1 MAPATSLETTQID
14 ALIVANH
21 VEAINGLLYL
31 SGGGWTDLH
40 RRILNGSVPP
50 SHFGIGMAVRVP
62 WHETNK
68 KHRYIVEVQADDTG
82 QAIVHA
88 EGDIS
93 VGQPPQLARGSVQH
107 AIVAI
112 SIDMT
117 FPKAG
122 SYGIVATIDRKG
134 ETIWTFRVHDT
145 YE

>member
-1 MAPATSLETTQID
+1 MATVSSLETTHID

-40 RRILNGSVPP
+40 RRIQDGSVPT
-50 SHFGIGMAVRVP
+50 SHFGIGLAVRVP

-68 KHRYIVEVQADDTG
+68 KHRYVVEVQADDAR
-82 QAIVHA
+82 QAIVHV
-88 EGDIS
+88 EGDIT

-112 SIDMT
+112 SIDLT

-122 SYGIVATIDRKG
+122 SYRIIATIDGKG
-134 ETIWTFRVHDT
+134 EMNWAFRVHDT
-145 YE
+145 HG

>member
-1 MAPATSLETTQID
+1 MAAATSLEIPQID

-40 RRILNGSVPP
+40 RRIQDGSVPT

-68 KHRYIVEVQADDTG
+68 KHRYVVEVQADDTR

-117 FPKAG
+117 FPNAA
-122 SYGIVATIDRKG
+122 SYRIVATIGGKG
-134 ETIWTFRVHDT
+134 ETIWAFRVHDT
-145 YE
+145 YR

>member
-1 MAPATSLETTQID
+1 MAAATSLEIPQID

-40 RRILNGSVPP
+40 RRILDGSVPS
-50 SHFGIGMAVRVP
+50 SHFGIGMAVRVA

-68 KHRYIVEVQADDTG
+68 KHHYVVEVQADDTQ
-82 QAIVHA
+82 QAIVHT

-122 SYGIVATIDRKG
+122 SYRIVATIGGND
-134 ETIWTFRVHDT
+134 ETIWAFRVHDT
-145 YE
+145 YR

>member
-1 MAPATSLETTQID
+1 MAPAIQQDTTQID
-14 ALIVANH
+14 ALMVANH

-40 RRILNGSVPP
+40 RRILDGSVPT

-68 KHRYIVEVQADDTG
+68 KHRYVVEVQADDTR
-82 QAIVHA
+82 QVIVHA

-107 AIVAI
+107 AIIAV

-122 SYGIVATIDRKG
+122 SYRVVAAIDHKD
-134 ETIWTFRVHDT
+134 ETIWAFRVHDT
-145 YE
+145 HG